1 MYVTPTG
8 NAKPIYPVVFAKD
21 KNNAILWAQ
30 PIIITQNTYSS
41 SLLNEWDGSLSIDEG
56 NGTILSTMVG
66 AGRKDED
73 NRFEGVLMGDVA
85 TGSNA
90 DAVMTGLYGFHKGA
104 QSFGFKVDGT
114 AFIGKS
120 GRGRLEFNGNSG
132 TITSANFNLKDSID
146 PTKDIGTGMKLDL
159 DDGFLSIKN
168 NGVEIIHFDSK
179 ADINAGTI
187 LSRTAGPYM
196 HLKDKNGNSIFKIDV
211 DE

>member
-1 MYVTPTG
+1 MHVTPTSDI
-8 NAKPIYPVVFAKD
+8 NTIYPVVFAKSGE
-21 KNNAILWAQ
+21 NILWAQ

-104 QSFGFKVDGT
+104 
-114 AFIGKS
+114 
-120 GRGRLEFNGNSG
+120 
-132 TITSANFNLKDSID
+132 
-146 PTKDIGTGMKLDL
+146 
-159 DDGFLSIKN
+159 
-168 NGVEIIHFDSK
+168 
-179 ADINAGTI
+179 
-187 LSRTAGPYM
+187 
-196 HLKDKNGNSIFKIDV
+196 
-211 DE
+211 

>member
-8 NAKPIYPVVFAKD
+8 NAKPIYPVVFAKGKD
-21 KNNAILWAQ
+21 NAILWAQ

-120 GRGRLEFNGNSG
+120 GAGRLDFNGTGG
-132 TITSANFNLKDSID
+132 TITSGNYI
-146 PTKDIGTGMKLDL
+146 PTSEATATNPAAGM
-159 DDGFLSIKN
+159 
-168 NGVEIIHFDSK
+168 
-179 ADINAGTI
+179 
-187 LSRTAGPYM
+187 
-196 HLKDKNGNSIFKIDV
+196 
-211 DE
+211 